1 LGLPAGATLHR
12 GCGCAAC
19 AGKRLRGRVG
29 VYEVMRMTP
38 ALRAMVGHGAHAEEI
53 HTAALDP
60 G

>member
-1 LGLPAGATLHR
+1 
-12 GCGCAAC
+12 
-19 AGKRLRGRVG
+19 VG